1 MASLLRAPAT
11 PVNHLGGV
19 LILNKPIGCTSTVCC
34 RRLRNIYAA
43 NRIGHGGTLDPG
55 ATGVLPI
62 ALNGAT
68 RALRYIVMQQK
79 EYRFTVQW
87 GAETDT
93 DDSSGLVVRRRTDNF
108 EVTTSDIE
116 HVLARYRDRQILQV
130 PPQYSA
136 LRINGERAHDIAR
149 RGEVAPLVARPVRID
164 EFDIEHH
171 DGSHTSFFAR
181 VSRGTYVRALARD
194 IGRDLTVFGH
204 ITQLHRSAVGF
215 LDDKHAVT
223 IDTLVNSTD
232 EQRLG
237 YILPLEHMLG
247 MPTVVVSQED
257 VFKLANGSAVRVSLP
272 DGLPRSRILAVM
284 DDDNRTP
291 VAITELE
298 DCSLK
303 PLQVF
308 IPGQPSQPNSASR
321 RRRLQ
326 QRQNNNN
333 NNNFAEEDDDEDG
346 EMDHDEESGGDGT
359 YGHERGIGRK
369 RYFFGGSR
377 KSEVAHA
384 RRQHSA
390 AEQHHHE

>member
-43 NRIGHGGTLDPG
+43 TRIGHGGTLDPG

-68 RALRYIVMQQK
+68 RALRYIVAQHK
-79 EYRFTVQW
+79 VYRFTVQW

-108 EVTTSDIE
+108 DVTASDID
-116 HVLARYRDRQILQV
+116 HVLERYRGRQILQV

-164 EFDIEHH
+164 EFYIEHH
-171 DGSHTSFFAR
+171 EGSHTSFFAR

-194 IGRDLTVFGH
+194 VGRDLSVFGH
-204 ITQLHRSAVGF
+204 VTQLHRSAVGD
-215 LDDKHAVT
+215 LEDTYAVT

-232 EQRLG
+232 EQRLR
-237 YILPLEHMLG
+237 YILPLERMLG
-247 MPTVVVSQED
+247 MPTVVVSEED
-257 VFKLANGSAVRVSLP
+257 VFKLANGTAVRVDLP
-272 DGLPRSRILAVM
+272 GGIPRSRILAVI
-284 DDDNRTP
+284 DDGNRTP
-291 VAITELE
+291 VAITELD
-298 DCSLK
+298 DCWLK

-308 IPGQPSQPNSASR
+308 VPGQPSQPNSASR
-321 RRRLQ
+321 RRRM
-326 QRQNNNN
+326 QRKSDAAAA
-333 NNNFAEEDDDEDG
+333 AEEGDDDDG
-346 EMDHDEESGGDGT
+346 EMDHDDEHGGDGT
-359 YGHERGIGRK
+359 YGHERNNARK
-369 RYFFGGSR
+369 RFFFGGSR

-384 RRQHSA
+384 RRRH
-390 AEQHHHE
+390 AEQHQHE